1 MYQLWYDKVWTLRVS
16 FMSALGMM
24 RWYDVRLLTANRA
37 TALLASRLRGCS
49 DNPNEIKEK
58 RKKRRAEI

>member
-1 MYQLWYDKVWTLRVS
+1 VPPRFSLLR
-16 FMSALGMM
+16 
-24 RWYDVRLLTANRA
+24 
-37 TALLASRLRGCS
+37 ASRLRGCS